1 METISVKKEEILQAA
16 VHQFS
21 QKGFYSTSVQDIA
34 NDCGISKATIY
45 KFFKSKEDLLVELV
59 KYFNYK
65 IFKTVNTLE
74 FEDNLDSIKKFEK
87 KVYILFK
94 YFFKNKDFM
103 VVITQNVPIIN
114 DKEVEA
120 ALARNRIFILNCF
133 KSLILETYGD
143 KVLPMI
149 WDLTATFRGMITSF
163 LITLLKNEI
172 LISDLRKVSKFIVKS
187 ITSIIEFHSKE
198 DVIIPLNTIENMN
211 FNFNFDKTIKS
222 KEDFFKFEWEQEMLK
237 IKTKIEKD
245 HSISDKESLLSS
257 INLIDSEMKSQNRRD
272 FLIDALI
279 LYLSDIE
286 ILKDN
291 LCYLKTLYI
300 KLKKFRKDD

>member
-1 METISVKKEEILQAA
+1 MHL
-16 VHQFS
+16 FS
-21 QKGFYSTSVQDIA
+21 QRGFYSTSVQDIA
-34 NDCGISKATIY
+34 NECGISKATIY
-45 KFFKSKEDLLVELV
+45 KIFKSKEDLLVELI

-74 FEDNLDSIKKFEK
+74 FEDNLDSIEKFEK
-87 KVYILFK
+87 KIYILFK
-94 YFFKNKDFM
+94 YFFKNKDFII
-103 VVITQNVPIIN
+103 VVTQNVPIIN

-133 KSLILETYGD
+133 KSLIVEAYGD
-143 KVLPMI
+143 TVLPMI
-149 WDLTATFRGMITSF
+149 WDLTVTLRGMITSF

-172 LISDLRKVSKFIVKS
+172 LISDLRKISKFIVKS
-187 ITSIIEFHSKE
+187 IGSIVEFHSKE
-198 DVIIPLNTIENMN
+198 DVIIPLNTIENIN
-211 FNFNFDKTIKS
+211 FNFNFDKTFKS
-222 KEDFFKFEWEQEMLK
+222 KEEFFKFEWNQEILK
-237 IKTKIEKD
+237 IKTKIERD

-257 INLIDSEMKSQNRRD
+257 IDIINSEIMSENRRD
-272 FLIDALI
+272 FLIDALL

-291 LCYLKTLYI
+291 LCYLKTLCI